1 VADVVVRVCPLG
13 LDAEA
18 FRPLWEAAV
27 EYHGLLDGP
36 EPPPLP
42 VWEHERAWLRR
53 ALRGGDR
60 GFVAVADDGDELV
73 GYARVVLRSG
83 GLGIWPRA
91 AVVGELTTLSVA
103 APLRGGGVG
112 GRLVEAVDR
121 ELAVRDV
128 CVMFVSFWPQNAAAR
143 RFYER
148 HGFRADAGG
157 RHRRLV
163 ASGR

>member
-1 VADVVVRVCPLG
+1 MADVVVRICPLE

-18 FRPLWEAAV
+18 FRPLWEAAA
-27 EYHGLLDGP
+27 EYHELLDGP
-36 EPPPLP
+36 DPPPLP

-53 ALRGGDR
+53 ALAGGDR

-83 GLGIWPRA
+83 GLGVWPPA
-91 AVVGELTTLSVA
+91 ARVGELATLSVA
-103 APLRGGGVG
+103 ASRRGRGVG

-121 ELAVRDV
+121 ELAVRGV
-128 CVMFVSFWPQNAAAR
+128 SVMFVSFWPQNTAAR

-157 RHRRLV
+157 RHRRPV
-163 ASGR
+163 ASGC